1 MKYLSF
7 LCVLFAGISFSTPMS
22 LGTYNLND
30 LDNCN
35 RRHNTYQIETL
46 AEKPG
51 GWDCHFDSGGK
62 DAGAID
68 ISRA

>member
-1 MKYLSF
+1 M
-7 LCVLFAGISFSTPMS
+7 T

-51 GWDCHFDSGGK
+51 GWDCHFASGGK
-62 DAGAID
+62 DAGTID